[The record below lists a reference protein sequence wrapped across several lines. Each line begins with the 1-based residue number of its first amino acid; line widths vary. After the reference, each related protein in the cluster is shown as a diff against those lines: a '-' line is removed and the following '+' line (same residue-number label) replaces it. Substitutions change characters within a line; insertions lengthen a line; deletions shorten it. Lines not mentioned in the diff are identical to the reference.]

1 MDKSIALQGPAR
13 LREDRDPAAFAL
25 AFVNSYD
32 PVRAVPDLFANPEHA
47 RVFLSEWC
55 ELDWDLD
62 WSKLARSLQLYRND
76 LRAILSRFVTGEMA
90 MADFST
96 YLDNKLSHWPWIARP
111 VQDGQT
117 FRVVFLPSPQLKA
130 AQHIEAVVTRGLA
143 DLVAALGPRRLH
155 QCEAPPCREFFA
167 DHSKPGRQRFCSKR
181 CATRFNVAL
190 FRKRHASV

>member
-1 MDKSIALQGPAR
+1 MEQSITLHGPAR

-47 RVFLSEWC
+47 RVFLSEWY

-62 WSKLARSLQLYRND
+62 WGRLARTLQLYRDD
-76 LRAILSRFVTGEMA
+76 LRAMLARFVAGEMA
-90 MADFST
+90 IAELT
-96 YLDNKLSHWPWIARP
+96 LYLDHKLAHWPWIAHP
-111 VQDGQT
+111 VQDGKS
-117 FRVVFLPSPQLKA
+117 FRVLFVPSPQLKV
-130 AQHIEAVVTRGLA
+130 AQHVEAVVTRGLA
-143 DLVAALGPRRLH
+143 DLVATLGPRRLR
-155 QCEAPPCREFFA
+155 QCEAPPCAEIFA

-190 FRKRHASV
+190 FRKRHPA

>member
-1 MDKSIALQGPAR
+1 MEQGIALHGPAR
-13 LREDRDPAAFAL
+13 LRGNRDPAAFAL

-32 PVRAVPDLFANPEHA
+32 PMRAAPDLLANPEYT

-62 WSKLARSLQLYRND
+62 WGKLARSLQLYRDD
-76 LRAILSRFVTGEMA
+76 LRTALHQFVTGEMTV
-90 MADFST
+90 ADFTT
-96 YLDNKLSHWPWIARP
+96 YVDHKLAHWPWIARP
-111 VQDGQT
+111 IQDGKS
-117 FRVVFLPSPQLKA
+117 FRVIFVPSPQLKV

-143 DLVAALGPRRLH
+143 DLVAELGPKRLH
-155 QCEAPPCREFFA
+155 QCEALPCQEFFA

-190 FRKRHASV
+190 FRKRKAS

>member
-1 MDKSIALQGPAR
+1 MEQSITLHGPAR

-47 RVFLSEWC
+47 RVFLSEWY

-62 WSKLARSLQLYRND
+62 WGRLARSLQLYRDD
-76 LRAILSRFVTGEMA
+76 LRVVLARFVTGDMA
-90 MADFST
+90 IADLT
-96 YLDNKLSHWPWIARP
+96 LYLDHKLAHWPWIAHP
-111 VQDGQT
+111 VQDGKS
-117 FRVVFLPSPQLKA
+117 FRVLFVPSPQLKV
-130 AQHIEAVVTRGLA
+130 AQHVEAVVTRGLA
-143 DLVAALGPRRLH
+143 DLVAELGPKRLR
-155 QCEAPPCREFFA
+155 QCEAPPCAEFFA

-190 FRKRHASV
+190 FRKRHPA